1 VKSPKER
8 LTGKRARADVRAR
21 RFLKSTLPGSDPE
34 RITIHGALKA
44 LRAAAAASLPP
55 AVRKALLERLSKA
68 LANEFRTMK
77 IQPKDFGL
85 DGVEDIA
92 EAYVRMLERAKA
104 TDYAPQRLR
113 ALAAGAYSRQPGL
126 RSIFAGELFEQLV
139 GNMRELQDDLKLLAG
154 TQLAE
159 LNDALAAGKLLD
171 GNGEPLEIKGSFDK
185 IERVTD
191 IVERFEKSTP
201 KFIDAAYVALFW
213 PAGGGQPM
221 LAILAETEIK
231 LPGAAKELS
240 KQVAKALGRF
250 STTDGI
256 EVMFAGATDPEPF
269 ARQNLIFG
277 QTLMDRTGV
286 TTTLRPKTTYR
297 WRNANQAGF
306 KQGYI
311 RVGLAVDVDELYRL
325 VNVLFR
331 K

>member
-1 VKSPKER
+1 VKSPEER
-8 LTGKRARADVRAR
+8 LTGKRARADARAR
-21 RFLKSTLPGSDPE
+21 RFLKSALPGSDPE

-55 AVRKALLERLSKA
+55 AVRKALLERLSNA

-77 IQPKDFGL
+77 IRPKDFGV

-104 TDYAPQRLR
+104 ADYTPQRLR

-139 GNMRELQDDLKLLAG
+139 RNMRELQAELTLLAG
-154 TQLAE
+154 SALEE
-159 LNDALAAGKLLD
+159 LNEALAAGKLRD
-171 GNGEPLEIKGSFDK
+171 GNGKPLKIKGKFGE
-185 IERVTD
+185 IQRVTD
-191 IVERFEKSTP
+191 IVEGFDNSDL
-201 KFIDAAYVALFW
+201 KFIDAAYVALFR
-213 PAGGGQPM
+213 PADGGQPM
-221 LAILAETEIK
+221 LAILTATEIK

-240 KQVAKALGRF
+240 KQVAKAFGRF

-256 EVMFAGATDPEPF
+256 EVMFADAAKPRPF
-269 ARQNLIFG
+269 ARQKLIFG
-277 QTLMDRTGV
+277 QTLIGSTGV

-306 KQGYI
+306 KQGYM

>member
-1 VKSPKER
+1 MKSPKER
-8 LTGKRARADVRAR
+8 LSVKRARADARAR
-21 RFLKSTLPGSDPE
+21 RFLKSALPGSDPE

-55 AVRKALLERLSKA
+55 AVRKALLERISKA
-68 LANEFRTMK
+68 LANEFRATK
-77 IQPKDFGL
+77 IQPKDFGV
-85 DGVEDIA
+85 GSVEDIA
-92 EAYVRMLERAKA
+92 EAYVRMLERAKVA
-104 TDYAPQRLR
+104 DYTPQRLR

-139 GNMRELQDDLKLLAG
+139 GNMGELQDDLKLLAS

-171 GNGEPLEIKGSFDK
+171 GDGNPLQVKGSFDK

-191 IVERFEKSTP
+191 IVEQTKSGDL
-201 KFIDAAYVALFW
+201 KFIDAAYVALFR
-213 PAGGGQPM
+213 PASGGKPM
-221 LAILAETEIK
+221 LAILTETEIK

-240 KQVAKALGRF
+240 EQVAKALGRF
-250 STTDGI
+250 STNDGI
-256 EVMFAGATDPEPF
+256 EVMFAGATKPRPF
-269 ARQNLIFG
+269 ARENLIFG
-277 QTLMDRTGV
+277 QTLMSRTGV

-297 WRNANQAGF
+297 WRNADRAGYR
-306 KQGYI
+306 QGYTRI
-311 RVGLAVDVDELYRL
+311 GLAVDVDELYRL